1 MLTTSVA
8 GTVLGLYLL
17 ISYHLR
23 EILVLS
29 EVKNNQVRAGTIAEI
44 TTDKLQIESSNV
56 QSAARQISA
65 MVTNDGENIIN
76 EAYVTPAQL

>member
-29 EVKNNQVRAGTIAEI
+29 EIKNNQVRAGTIAEI

>member
-23 EILVLS
+23 EILILS
-29 EVKNNQVRAGTIAEI
+29 EIKNNQVRAGTIAEI
-44 TTDKLQIESSNV
+44 TTDNLQIESSNV